1 MRCLLT
7 FFLLFFSNP
16 IWRFTTKILRCNII
30 LEQFDYEYIRTTLK
44 YKICDSFGTILDS
57 WFHENMKHV
66 QISCNHQCGIKYVSF
81 AHEHTLEYTEIYNE
95 DTHDDPTIRKDSRMY
110 KKFKSLLSYL
120 QQFQGCMK
128 KEVRIAAYSPTIP
141 HNYLLL
147 VLSILHAQSE
157 QTHAY
162 TPCIIGLHC
171 MIQACFYI
179 RKFSCISVVLYA

>member
-1 MRCLLT
+1 
-7 FFLLFFSNP
+7 
-16 IWRFTTKILRCNII
+16 
-30 LEQFDYEYIRTTLK
+30 
-44 YKICDSFGTILDS
+44 
-57 WFHENMKHV
+57 
-66 QISCNHQCGIKYVSF
+66 
-81 AHEHTLEYTEIYNE
+81 
-95 DTHDDPTIRKDSRMY
+95 MY

-171 MIQACFYI
+171 MIQAF
-179 RKFSCISVVLYA
+179 FISANFLVLVLYCTHNIDFTVPHSSKNSSNNFQIIKATCYRVVIIEMYRILSFYSRVCIHTSEEKDLKRIVFLFVICYGTIKISLEKYYDSGDHTIHKS

>member
-1 MRCLLT
+1 
-7 FFLLFFSNP
+7 
-16 IWRFTTKILRCNII
+16 
-30 LEQFDYEYIRTTLK
+30 
-44 YKICDSFGTILDS
+44 
-57 WFHENMKHV
+57 MKHV

-179 RKFSCISVVLYA
+179 RKFSCISVVLYT